1 MKGLLLKDV
10 NFLKGQKQFFGALV
24 IIMAMFIFINSN
36 YAFVI
41 SYVTIMFSVL
51 VITTMSYDDY
61 ENGMCY
67 LLSLPVSRKL
77 YVKEKYVFSVLSV
90 LCGLFSVVAVIVIA
104 VAVKES
110 TFVTEEIISAAAA
123 SSLIAISAVSVT
135 LPIQLKFGAEKSRMA
150 LMGVFGVGF
159 LGVFV
164 VMKLCK
170 AAEIDVM
177 PLLESIF
184 RDNLAVTI
192 GGGVIF
198 EAVVLAVSYLISVG
212 IMTKKEF

>member
-24 IIMAMFIFINSN
+24 IIMVMFIFINSS

-51 VITTMSYDDY
+51 VITTMSYDEY

-164 VMKLCK
+164 VMKLCE

-212 IMTKKEF
+212 IMTKREY